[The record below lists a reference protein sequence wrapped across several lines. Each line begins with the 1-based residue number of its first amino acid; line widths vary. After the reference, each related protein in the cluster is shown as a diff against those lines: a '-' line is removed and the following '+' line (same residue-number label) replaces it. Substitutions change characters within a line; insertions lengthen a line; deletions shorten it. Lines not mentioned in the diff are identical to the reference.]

1 MTKLAKNQLQRVNS
15 ILFVVLVLLS
25 SLFFSSASAEK
36 YTEDEVKAVYLFNF
50 TSFISWPK
58 DSFNNTQEAFTYCSL
73 GGENSVTKILQ
84 EILLGEKV
92 AGRILLLKNITELSD
107 ISNCQILY
115 LDKRQNKNIALIL
128 QTLKNSPTLTVSDA
142 KGFAMQGGAVELST
156 KNEHIKLLINVAKVK
171 ATQLNISS
179 KLLRIADLINAQNDD
194 GNEPW

>member
-1 MTKLAKNQLQRVNS
+1 MSQLTKNQLERVNS
-15 ILFVVLVLLS
+15 VLLVVLVLFS
-25 SLFFSSASAEK
+25 SLFFSSASAAK

-73 GGENSVTKILQ
+73 GGENSVTKVLQ

-92 AGRILLLKNITELSD
+92 AGRIVLLKNITKLSD
-107 ISNCQILY
+107 ISNCQVLY
-115 LDKRQNKNIALIL
+115 LDKRKNQDIALIL

-171 ATQLNISS
+171 ATQLSISS

-194 GNEPW
+194 GDEPW